1 MIYVS
6 VFCALLNYSSLL
18 ALASKE
24 PVKTKGIGLISL
36 SSNPP
41 PPQLQDNRNP
51 WSFSISC
58 DLQCLYSHFAMIAT
72 AKISLVQLG

>member
-6 VFCALLNYSSLL
+6 VLCASLSYSSLPVL
-18 ALASKE
+18 TSKD
-24 PVKTKGIGLISL
+24 PVKTQGTSLISL

-41 PPQLQDNRNP
+41 PLQFQHNRNP
-51 WSFSISC
+51 WSFSIPC
-58 DLQCLYSHFAMIAT
+58 DLQCLCSLCPMPAT